1 MSTAS
6 RGSVAA
12 ENGNH
17 ASMHERRGSEPRE
30 GGDMRCDSPKR
41 LPCRVKGARTTG
53 WLWSGSAGA

>member
-17 ASMHERRGSEPRE
+17 ASMHEEANLVKVGMCAAIRRSV
-30 GGDMRCDSPKR
+30 
-41 LPCRVKGARTTG
+41 CR
-53 WLWSGSAGA
+53 AG